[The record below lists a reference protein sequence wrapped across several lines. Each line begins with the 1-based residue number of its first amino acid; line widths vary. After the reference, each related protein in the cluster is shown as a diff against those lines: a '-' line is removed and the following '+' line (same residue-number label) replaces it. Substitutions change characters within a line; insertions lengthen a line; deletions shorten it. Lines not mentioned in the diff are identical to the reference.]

1 MIYDCAIVG
10 GGPAGLN
17 AALVLGRS
25 RRNVVLFDE
34 NDGRNLVTREAHGF
48 LTRDGIRP
56 EELKALASDEL
67 EKYESVRQVRQRV
80 KAIKRIA
87 DTDYEL
93 TTDDGQTF
101 HAIKLLLATGLK
113 EELPD
118 VPNIHEFYGK
128 SLYSC
133 PYCDG
138 WEVRDRPLAL
148 IADKSVFKVAK
159 KLYNWSQ
166 DLVICTNGEGGISK
180 EERARL
186 DEKEIRI
193 IETPIQSLEGTDGQL
208 EQIRFTDGSS
218 IERHYGFIT
227 PYMKPAVNF
236 GEELGCET
244 NAHGGIVTDKYR
256 RTSVWNI
263 YAAGDASHIV
273 PSQLIIAAGE
283 GSAAGLGIDG
293 DLTNEYFD
301 SQKP

>member
-1 MIYDCAIVG
+1 MIYDCAIIG

-25 RRNVVLFDE
+25 RRNVVLFDGD
-34 NDGRNLVTREAHGF
+34 NGRNLVTREAHGF
-48 LTRDGIRP
+48 LTRDGIKP
-56 EELKALASDEL
+56 EELKRIASEEID
-67 EKYESVRQVRQRV
+67 KYDSVNQVKKRV
-80 KAIKRIA
+80 AAIKRIS

-93 TTDDGQTF
+93 ITEDGEVF
-101 HAIKLLLATGLK
+101 HSIKLLLATGLQ

-118 VPNIHEFYGK
+118 VPKIWDFYGK

-138 WEVRDRPLAL
+138 WEVRDQPLAV
-148 IADKSVFKVAK
+148 IADKSVFTVAK
-159 KLYNWSQ
+159 KLYTWSR
-166 DLVICTNGEGGISK
+166 DIVICTNGEGDIS
-180 EERARL
+180 EEDRTRL
-186 DEKEIRI
+186 AEKEIRI
-193 IETPIQSLEGTDGQL
+193 IEQPIADLQGADGQL
-208 EQIRFTDGSS
+208 EKIVFADGTS
-218 IERHYGFIT
+218 IDRRYGFIT
-227 PYMKPAVNF
+227 PYMKPASNF
-236 GEELGCET
+236 GEQLGCEV

-283 GSAAGLGIDG
+283 GSAAALGIDG

-301 SQKP
+301 NE